1 MDRITVVD
9 LFSGIGGLSL
19 GLQQAGLDVVKAYD
33 KWNVAVDTY
42 RANFSHEIVET
53 EITSNL
59 DAPCADI
66 YVGGPPCQG
75 FSSAGLRRSDDERN
89 TLVGEFSRLVASKL
103 PQAFVF
109 ENVEGFLTGCG
120 GEYVFEL
127 LEPLIE
133 AGYRVH
139 VRKINAANY
148 GVPQLRKR
156 VIVIG
161 TLGRD
166 PSFPSATHAAYG
178 APGAHLANRD
188 HMIPTPTLAEGL
200 SELPAPSL
208 QANELDHQI
217 IELSDDDLE
226 RARLLKPGQRMRDL
240 PEHLWHESYRRRAFR
255 RVKDG
260 TPTERRGGAPSGIR
274 RLADDEPS
282 KAITGGALRD
292 FLYPSQN
299 RPLTIREC
307 ATLQTFPVHFRFLG
321 SRSDKIQAIGNAVP
335 PILGAAIGASLID
348 DLAIPEERMQEGRL
362 LSFLPTFSDGMS
374 PALASLTERVKRR
387 FGMIKETQGL
397 LWD

>member
-19 GLQQAGLDVVKAYD
+19 GLQQAGLHVVKAYD
-33 KWNVAVDTY
+33 KWNVAVNTY
-42 RANFSHEIVET
+42 RLNFSHEIVET
-53 EITSNL
+53 EITANL

-89 TLVGEFSRLVASKL
+89 TLVGEFSRLVARKL
-103 PQAFVF
+103 PKAFVF

-120 GEYVFEL
+120 GHHVFEL
-127 LEPLIE
+127 LEPVIE

-161 TLGRD
+161 AIGRD
-166 PSFPSATHAAYG
+166 PSFPPATHAAFG

-188 HMIPTPTLAEGL
+188 HMIPTPTLADAL
-200 SELPAPSL
+200 YDLPEASL
-208 QANELDHQI
+208 EADDLDHQI

-226 RARLLKPGQRMRDL
+226 RARLLEPGQRMRDL

-274 RLADDEPS
+274 RLASDEPS

-292 FLYPSQN
+292 FLHPSHD

-307 ATLQTFPVHFRFLG
+307 ATLQAFPTQFQFLG

-335 PILGAAIGASLID
+335 PTLGAAIGASLVD
-348 DLAIPEERMQEGRL
+348 DLAIPEECVSTGGL
-362 LSFLPTFSDGMS
+362 LSFSPTFSDGMS
-374 PALASLTERVKRR
+374 PALASLTKRVKQR